1 MASDDHRPVEST
13 GAASPDE
20 HIDEGR
26 IHEWLDGQCDAE
38 TAAQLEALVQSSPS
52 FAARVAEA
60 RGLTAAA
67 SRILSALDDVPA
79 NVLPMRPSIAPGGAR
94 AVSRGPSR
102 TVTRWSAIAALLAVA
117 ATGVWVTQRNPS
129 PLAPNTGVAM
139 ITRETATAAPE
150 TRRIDAAGAAAAT
163 APLPA
168 AAAAAANAPMTIA
181 ENAPMAAAQTAPPP
195 EADSVPRAAAPAP
208 MAAGAHSAKAMST
221 ERAVADAPTGTV
233 ATAPGVPR
241 PENAAG
247 PTAAARRAVAPA
259 SANALGASRLAAAP
273 SVTADAAE
281 DARPEASNAA
291 FVPDDSLAYA
301 VHRVACTPACRSLR
315 TDVARDGRVRQSD
328 GRVVRVE
335 RVALQRLATL
345 ADSLQLAAL
354 PATLRL
360 EGRLCRTVGSLR
372 ESLRVQFR
380 VNDALRQVMG
390 VPWCSDG
397 THPLDVF
404 AAAIESLGRP

>member
-1 MASDDHRPVEST
+1 MASDDRRPVEST
-13 GAASPDE
+13 GDASPDE

-38 TAAQLEALVQSSPS
+38 TAAQLEALVRSSPS

-67 SRILSALDDVPA
+67 SRILSALDEVPG
-79 NVLPMRPSIAPGGAR
+79 NVLPMRPSSAPGGAR

-102 TVTRWSAIAALLAVA
+102 TLTRWSAIAAVLAVA
-117 ATGVWVTQRNPS
+117 ATGVWVTQHKPS
-129 PLAPNTGVAM
+129 TLAPSTDVAM
-139 ITRETATAAPE
+139 IASETATAAPE
-150 TRRIDAAGAAAAT
+150 TSRVDAAGAAAAT
-163 APLPA
+163 APLSA
-168 AAAAAANAPMTIA
+168 AAEAAANAPMTMA
-181 ENAPMAAAQTAPPP
+181 ENAPMAAAQTAPPQQ
-195 EADSVPRAAAPAP
+195 ADAVPRAAAPAP
-208 MAAGAHSAKAMST
+208 MAAEARSAKAMST

-233 ATAPGVPR
+233 ATAPGVPL
-241 PENAAG
+241 PENVAG

-281 DARPEASNAA
+281 DARPEASIAA

-315 TDVARDGRVRQSD
+315 TEVARDGRVRQSD

-335 RVALQRLATL
+335 RAALQRLATL

>member
-1 MASDDHRPVEST
+1 MASDDVRPVGAT
-13 GAASPDE
+13 GAGSPEDD
-20 HIDEGR
+20 IDEGR

-38 TAAQLEALVQSSPS
+38 SAAQLDALVRTSPS

-67 SRILSALDDVPA
+67 SRILSALDDVPGD
-79 NVLPMRPSIAPGGAR
+79 VLPMRPSIAPRAAQSAR

-102 TVTRWSAIAALLAVA
+102 TLTRWSAIAAVLAVA
-117 ATGVWVTQRNPS
+117 ATGVWVAQGTPTS
-129 PLAPNTGVAM
+129 LAPKADVAM
-139 ITRETATAAPE
+139 IASETATLTPPRAN
-150 TRRIDAAGAAAAT
+150 DVAAGAAAA
-163 APLPA
+163 APLSVAAETA
-168 AAAAAANAPMTIA
+168 AAAPMTVA
-181 ENAPMAAAQTAPPP
+181 ENTPIVAA
-195 EADSVPRAAAPAP
+195 EAR
-208 MAAGAHSAKAMST
+208 SAKAMST
-221 ERAVADAPTGTV
+221 EQVVADAPSQAVADAPSRVV
-233 ATAPGVPR
+233 ADAPSQ
-241 PENAAG
+241 
-247 PTAAARRAVAPA
+247 AVA
-259 SANALGASRLAAAP
+259 ANALGASRLAAAP
-273 SVTADAAE
+273 SVTADAA
-281 DARPEASNAA
+281 DDVRGEASVAA

-301 VHRVACTPACRSLR
+301 VHRVACTPTCRSLR
-315 TDVARDGRVRQSD
+315 TDVARDGRVRRND

-335 RVALQRLATL
+335 RTALQRLAVL
-345 ADSLQLAAL
+345 EDSLQLAAL

-404 AAAIESLGRP
+404 AAAVESLGRP